1 MTTNLDEIYKDVLF
15 RSGKDLR
22 GGYITPDNFNLAI
35 KVVNQRFMNQLVDN
49 FENSKEVSKDLQ
61 PFIKTLGSPQY
72 QALEFTPVLASDVK
86 KGGYADI
93 PDDMWYEATSS
104 YLSLLNNGCS
114 VESDY
119 RTVEFVSQH
128 EFDAKMRSSIT
139 SPVDNPEEND
149 PILVNRNNLYYIY
162 PFVRR
167 ISFTY
172 IRTPETP
179 VYGYTTN
186 TGIPVY
192 NPSTSVQF
200 EYPETCVD
208 TLTDMIK
215 TYIAIGIESQ
225 WNVQTQ
231 MPSKL

>member
-139 SPVDNPEEND
+139 SPIDNPEEND

-162 PFVRR
+162 PFIRR

>member
-1 MTTNLDEIYKDVLF
+1 MTTTLDEIYKDVLF

-22 GGYITPDNFNLAI
+22 GGYITPENFNLAI
-35 KVVNQRFMNQLVDN
+35 KVVNERFMNQLVDN
-49 FENSKEVSKDLQ
+49 FETSKEVTKDLQ

-72 QALEFTPVLASDVK
+72 PALEFTPVFAGDNK

-93 PDDMWYEATSS
+93 PDDMWYEATAS

-114 VESDY
+114 VDSEY

-162 PFVRR
+162 PFIRR

-172 IRTPETP
+172 IKTPAQP
-179 VYGYTTN
+179 VYEYTISN
-186 TGIPVY
+186 GIPVY
-192 NPSTSVQF
+192 DPATSVQF

-215 TYIAIGIESQ
+215 TYIAVGIESQ
-225 WNVQTQ
+225 WNIQTQ

>member
-1 MTTNLDEIYKDVLF
+1 VTTNLDEIYKDVLF

-72 QALEFTPVLASDVK
+72 QALEFTPVLASDIK

-104 YLSLLNNGCS
+104 YLSLLNSGCS

-139 SPVDNPEEND
+139 SPIDNPEEND

-179 VYGYTTN
+179 VYGYTTG

-192 NPSTSVQF
+192 DPATSVQF

>member
-61 PFIKTLGSPQY
+61 PFIKTLGTPQY

-86 KGGYADI
+86 KGGYSDI
-93 PDDMWYEATSS
+93 PSDMWYEATSS

-114 VESDY
+114 VDSNY

-149 PILVNRNNLYYIY
+149 PILVNRNNLYFIY
-162 PFVRR
+162 PFIRR
-167 ISFTY
+167 VSFTY

-179 VYGYTTN
+179 VYGYTIVN
-186 TGIPVY
+186 GVPVY
-192 NPSTSVQF
+192 DPATSVQF

>member
-128 EFDAKMRSSIT
+128 EFDAKMRSSII
-139 SPVDNPEEND
+139 SPIDNPEEND

-162 PFVRR
+162 PFIRR

-192 NPSTSVQF
+192 DPSTSVQF